1 MIRASRFYALNIQL
15 SSPLIS
21 ALLAPS
27 SSLTLLCR
35 LAHTLLML
43 LVPLLCPLRVLLQS
57 RNTVL
62 RPVGTGVGRRGSK
75 VSSKQT
81 FFLVLSTLMLPLET
95 LVTVSGR
102 FRTTAL
108 GALRVSWFGVVR
120 VLRGHLG
127 RVRVFSLVVDRHV
140 TCYRT
145 CLSDLYL
152 ARVPVRVV
160 LFGVVLS
167 QVASNAPRAV
177 LPVGMLVVI
186 SQRAAFTVCCRR
198 DRLSVPHPDHPKDCM
213 DDAHT
218 HSSVHV

>member
-1 MIRASRFYALNIQL
+1 VNRFYALNIQL
-15 SSPLIS
+15 RYPLV
-21 ALLAPS
+21 ATLLALF

-81 FFLVLSTLMLPLET
+81 FLLVLSTLMLPLET

-102 FRTTAL
+102 FRATAL

-127 RVRVFSLVVDRHV
+127 GVRVFS
-140 TCYRT
+140 
-145 CLSDLYL
+145 L

-186 SQRAAFTVCCRR
+186 SQRAAFTVSAVIAIVYRFLIQVTPR
-198 DRLSVPHPDHPKDCM
+198 TAWTMLPLIARFTFEVIS
-213 DDAHT
+213 
-218 HSSVHV
+218 